1 MSRVNLLPSGIK
13 KRQEARRRTLLVA
26 IGGGVVI
33 AAVLAFW
40 VIQGMHLASV
50 QDDIAA
56 QNETNAALQADID
69 GLQKFED
76 IRVEAQAQQAIL
88 DSAFAHEVSL
98 SGTLVDVSKVIPA
111 DTYLTS
117 FDATLQTT
125 APGDTATTPSTAT
138 TIGNLAF
145 SGETLHFDSLSTWL
159 TRLEQVDGWANPWV
173 ATVTADVAVPGA
185 YAFDTSVD
193 LTPDALTQRG
203 RAGEAVLG
211 G

>member
-1 MSRVNLLPSGIK
+1 MSRVNLLPPGIK
-13 KRQEARRRTLLVA
+13 KGQEARRRTLLVA
-26 IGGGVVI
+26 IVGGVLI

-40 VIQGMHLASV
+40 VVQGMHLASV
-50 QDDIAA
+50 QDDTAA

-69 GLQKFED
+69 DLQKFED

-88 DSAFAHEVSL
+88 DSAFANEVSI

-117 FDATLQTT
+117 FDATLQPTT
-125 APGDTATTPSTAT
+125 PGDTSTQSIATTVGSLTFA
-138 TIGNLAF
+138 
-145 SGETLHFDSLSTWL
+145 GETLHFESLSTWL
-159 TRLEQVDGWANPWV
+159 TRLEQVDGWTNPWV
-173 ATVTADVAVPGA
+173 STVTADLAVPGA

-203 RAGEAVLG
+203 RAGEAVAG